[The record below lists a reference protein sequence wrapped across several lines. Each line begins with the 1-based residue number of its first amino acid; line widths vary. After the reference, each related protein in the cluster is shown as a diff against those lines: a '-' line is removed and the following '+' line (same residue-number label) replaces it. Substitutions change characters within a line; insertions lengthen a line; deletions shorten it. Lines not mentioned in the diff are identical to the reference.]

1 MKYLTLSSSG
11 ITKKI
16 VVLSVYNSR
25 TNGGIKAQQFQ
36 ECPNY
41 LQLKKGTFPK

>member
-1 MKYLTLSSSG
+1 MKYLALSSSG

-25 TNGGIKAQQFQ
+25 IDGDIKAQQFQ
-36 ECPNY
+36 ECPYY
-41 LQLKKGTFPK
+41 LQLEKKGL